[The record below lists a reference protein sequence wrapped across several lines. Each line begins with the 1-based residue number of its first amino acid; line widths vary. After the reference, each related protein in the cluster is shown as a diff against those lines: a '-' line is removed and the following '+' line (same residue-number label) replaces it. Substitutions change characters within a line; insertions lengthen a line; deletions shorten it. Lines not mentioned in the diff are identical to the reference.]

1 VDLRI
6 RGESFPLLGLGPVPF
21 LWCRCLMLPVP
32 TVNQN
37 STIVVKFRRP
47 TQSGSLPMLG
57 SIALCWFRSG
67 SAPVALAVLQ
77 VGNLSRPEI
86 KSDRAVAGLFSD
98 MATQASIGQAQRVA
112 TALKLSVEP

>member
-1 VDLRI
+1 MDLRI

-21 LWCRCLMLPVP
+21 LWCRGLMLPVP

-47 TQSGSLPMLG
+47 TQSGSLPKLG

-77 VGNLSRPEI
+77 VGNLSRREI

-98 MATQASIGQAQRVA
+98 HGDSSSNWPSSTRSDCSQAQR
-112 TALKLSVEP
+112 